1 MGTVVYVWVLV
12 YYPQYD
18 LDKLIKLH
26 FAWILMGLF
35 AVQGVTGMVPA
46 IFTDVDNKWA
56 RCDFTH
62 TDTEMNVNAFLAA
75 QIILSTILPY
85 ILPFVCLIY
94 PLIKLSKFM
103 MTIEDGYIRSCT
115 LRTVIVVWT
124 HIALSLPWALHALVM
139 LP

>member
-1 MGTVVYVWVLV
+1 
-12 YYPQYD
+12 
-18 LDKLIKLH
+18 
-26 FAWILMGLF
+26 MGLF

-85 ILPFVCLIY
+85 IIPFICLLY

-124 HIALSLPWALHALVM
+124 HIALRYVFIIIKN
-139 LP
+139 